1 MGPTWN
7 EALPTRT
14 VRRLVNLYI
23 DTCGREGGFSCRLVG
38 ASLRLRPREPPL
50 RASCLSSNARRVDIS
65 PCLTNLL
72 FGMQST
78 TIECSSVHVTVSA
91 PTHTHTH
98 TRARACFWFRCQW
111 CGVGRPRKQDRPSCQ
126 KLETLVGCWSAGLA
140 EEGSGTVLR

>member
-78 TIECSSVHVTVSA
+78 TVECSSVHVTVSA

-98 TRARACFWFRCQW
+98 TRARAHVFGSVAN
-111 CGVGRPRKQDRPSCQ
+111 GVGLVDLENKIDHPVKSWRP
-126 KLETLVGCWSAGLA
+126 WWAAGLP
-140 EEGSGTVLR
+140 GWLRRALGLC